1 MRNVSAA
8 RTTVGI
14 AAFLLLAACSPRADP
29 EFQAASVVTST
40 TATTLPATTVPPPT
54 APPTTVAPPPSPLAS
69 TNAPVVV
76 SSTGVVVPVIG
87 KEGGGVL
94 VGTPCGNSTVIR
106 EGTPV
111 PAATVVLDAGHG
123 GGEPGAVGP
132 NGLTEKALN
141 FAVTGYAKAALER
154 AGVNVIVT
162 RTADYRMTLGAR
174 SRIALALKPK
184 AFVSVHHNA
193 EPDGPHDGPGS
204 ETYYQVRS
212 AESKRL
218 SGLLYEEIV
227 AALRQFQVAW
237 VGDTDAGAK
246 YRTNSS
252 GGDYYGILRQSAG
265 VVASLVE
272 LAFLSNGPEA
282 ELLARPDVQQV
293 EGEAVARGLIRYL
306 TTSDPGSG
314 FTEPYP
320 RTTPAGPGGGSA
332 GCRDPAL

>member
-1 MRNVSAA
+1 MV
-8 RTTVGI
+8 I
-14 AAFLLLAACSPRADP
+14 SP
-29 EFQAASVVTST
+29 S
-40 TATTLPATTVPPPT
+40 
-54 APPTTVAPPPSPLAS
+54 
-69 TNAPVVV
+69 
-76 SSTGVVVPVIG
+76 GVVLPVIR

-94 VGTPCGNSTVIR
+94 VGTPCGNSTVVTA
-106 EGTPV
+106 GTPV

-123 GGEPGAVGP
+123 GSEPGAVGP
-132 NGLTEKALN
+132 NGLTEKAVN
-141 FAVTGYAKAALER
+141 FAVVGHARAALER
-154 AGVNVIVT
+154 AGVSVVVT

-174 SRIALALKPK
+174 TRIALALKPR

-193 EPDGPHDGPGS
+193 APDGPHDGPGS
-204 ETYYQVRS
+204 ETYYQVAS
-212 AESKRL
+212 AQSKRL

-227 AALRQFQVAW
+227 KALRQYQIAW

-272 LAFLSNGPEA
+272 LAFISNPPEA
-282 ELLARPDVQQV
+282 DLLARPDVQKV
-293 EGEAVARGLIRYL
+293 EGEAVAAGLIRYL
-306 TTSDPGSG
+306 TTDDPGSG